1 MKMNGM
7 DGACGLYGGKET
19 SLQGKPEGKGLLG
32 RLTPRWDD
40 NGKGKGA
47 PITGHEGPEGE

>member
-47 PITGHEGPEGE
+47 PITGHEGSEGE